1 MKVLSLTYSVVFLFL
16 SGAVTA
22 QTADQQK
29 VIDILDQIS
38 EVYNSK
44 TKNLNFSIT
53 NTYRYSCSDSII
65 EKQDVDYHV
74 RKGTYYINAHDYEYV
89 ITKSFFV
96 SVNHVDKQIAY
107 SDQPLLSYEN
117 LNNSEYIDNIR
128 KMVLKNAF
136 VRFDTIPESK
146 EYAIHIKLLD
156 TERQFNSIEIHYDDQ
171 YQFKSIKFIENANRT
186 EDLFRLPNCIQIV
199 YKNEDY
205 TKVKNTPL
213 KLNNY
218 LTKKGDQ
225 YTPVSKYGGYE
236 IIIQNVP
243 YE

>member
-1 MKVLSLTYSVVFLFL
+1 MKVLRITYGIICIIM
-16 SGAVTA
+16 SGTVTS
-22 QTADQQK
+22 QTTNQQK
-29 VIDILDQIS
+29 VIDVLDQIS
-38 EVYNSK
+38 EVYSSK

-74 RKGTYYINAHDYEYV
+74 RKGEYYIDAKDYEYV

-107 SDQPLLSYEN
+107 SDQPLLSYES

-128 KMVLKNAF
+128 KLVLKNAF
-136 VRFDTIPESK
+136 IQFDTLPESK
-146 EYAIHIKLLD
+146 EYAIYIKLLD
-156 TERQFNSIEIHYDDQ
+156 TDRQFNSIEIRYDEL
-171 YQFKSIKFIENANRT
+171 YQFRFIKFMENANRT

-199 YKNEDY
+199 YNNEDY
-205 TKVKNTPL
+205 TKVKKTPL

-218 LTKKGDQ
+218 LTKKGDH
-225 YTPVSKYGGYE
+225 YTPIAKYGEYE
-236 IIIQNVP
+236 IIIQNLP